1 MTTGNINH
9 NTKINEMNITDEFF
23 MVSTSSKGS
32 VVAQSLQKLSE
43 GGVVLVTKSKN
54 EVIGYITKR
63 ELVDAVAVGF
73 NPAEMLASQLMN
85 TDFMEVMEDDTVGNL
100 IPLISR
106 RYPNAIVVINYNLK
120 CVGFFSKNDY
130 KDALA
135 ALGCYDQSRQPES
148 PEDWRT
154 QGVAMSAMGRTD
166 EAIICYEKSITSY
179 QNKERG
185 WFELARRFEYE
196 KRYKDAA
203 LCYDRALSI
212 NPNNDDAWMNRGNVY
227 SILRHPNQALQSY
240 TRALSINPE
249 NLGALINKGL
259 AHSDV
264 GEVDNAIKCYEKA
277 ESIKGETGELWYRK
291 GAAYDKVHKF
301 KEAIKCYERAIKL
314 DNKNEDAWFNKG
326 AALHR
331 RGKEKKAIQCMEMVL
346 KINPNNESAK
356 EAIDICRN

>member
-1 MTTGNINH
+1 MTNGNINH
-9 NTKINEMNITDEFF
+9 NTKLNEMNITDEFL
-23 MVSTSSKGS
+23 MVSTNSKGS

-166 EAIICYEKSITSY
+166 EAIICYEKSI
-179 QNKERG
+179 
-185 WFELARRFEYE
+185 
-196 KRYKDAA
+196 
-203 LCYDRALSI
+203 SI

-227 SILRHPNQALQSY
+227 SLLRNPNQALQSY

-277 ESIKGETGELWYRK
+277 EIIKGETGELWYRK
-291 GAAYDKVHKF
+291 GAAYDKVHRF
-301 KEAIKCYERAIKL
+301 KDAIKCYERAIKL
-314 DNKNEDAWFNKG
+314 DNRNEDAWFNKG
-326 AALHR
+326 AVLHR
-331 RGKEKKAIQCMEMVL
+331 MGKKKKAIQCMEMVL
-346 KINPNNESAK
+346 RINPNNESAK
-356 EAIDICRN
+356 EAIDICRSQGIV